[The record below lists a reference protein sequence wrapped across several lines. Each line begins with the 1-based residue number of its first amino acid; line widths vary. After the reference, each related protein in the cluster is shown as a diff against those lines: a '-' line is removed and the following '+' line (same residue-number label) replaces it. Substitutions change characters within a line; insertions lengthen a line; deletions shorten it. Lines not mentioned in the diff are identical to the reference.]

1 MSTITSTISPPLT
14 TGVNCASDPDNKLTS
29 GSLIKLIIS
38 DAPYPTPL
46 FDKWIDVI
54 SPLIIGWTLSSNV
67 SDPTEVI
74 PTSPVILTV
83 ISW

>member
-1 MSTITSTISPPLT
+1 M
-14 TGVNCASDPDNKLTS
+14 GVSCASDPDNKLTS

-46 FDKWIDVI
+46 LDKWIDVI
-54 SPLIIGWTLSSNV
+54 SPLTIGWTLSSKV
-67 SDPTEVI
+67 SDPIEEM
-74 PTSPVILTV
+74 PTSPTILTL

>member
-1 MSTITSTISPPLT
+1 M
-14 TGVNCASDPDNKLTS
+14 
-29 GSLIKLIIS
+29 IIS

-46 FDKWIDVI
+46 FDKWTDVI
-54 SPLIIGWTLSSNV
+54 SPLNIGWTLSSKV
-67 SDPTEVI
+67 SDPTEEI

>member
-1 MSTITSTISPPLT
+1 M
-14 TGVNCASDPDNKLTS
+14 GVNCASDPDNNVTS

-46 FDKWIDVI
+46 FDKWTDVI
-54 SPLIIGWTLSSNV
+54 SPLIIGWTLSSKV
-67 SDPTEVI
+67 SDPTEDI
-74 PTSPVILTV
+74 PTSLRILTL